1 MGKDRSIEPITFEL
15 ILPVLAEYISIP
27 RRVVEIIA
35 KSANYPQKEIEEVKI
50 ALGEAVLNVI
60 KHAYDKSKNVLGY
73 KTYRVR
79 YLLYPKSLVIVV
91 KHSGK
96 GFDPHFA
103 MTYVRREK
111 AEETEGTGWGLFLIK
126 ALMDEV
132 EIDSTIGAGTE
143 VRMTKYLKN
152 KNE

>member
-1 MGKDRSIEPITFEL
+1 MDKDRSIEPITFEL
-15 ILPVLAEYISIP
+15 ILPVLTEYISIP

-60 KHAYDKSKNVLGY
+60 KHAYNKSKNAFGY

-79 YLLYPKSLVIVV
+79 YLVYPKRLVIVV
-91 KHSGK
+91 KHCGK

-103 MTYVRREK
+103 MAYVRREK
-111 AEETEGTGWGLFLIK
+111 AEKTEGTGWGLFLIK

-143 VRMTKYLKN
+143 VRMTKYLKK

>member
-1 MGKDRSIEPITFEL
+1 MGKDRSIEPIIFEL
-15 ILPVLAEYISIP
+15 TLPVLAEYISIP

-35 KSANYPQKEIEEVKI
+35 KSANYPQEEIEEIKI

-73 KTYRVR
+73 KAFRVR
-79 YLLYPKSLVIVV
+79 YLVYLKRLVVVV
-91 KHSGK
+91 KHYGK

-103 MTYVRREK
+103 MTYVNREK

>member
-1 MGKDRSIEPITFEL
+1 MSKNRSIEPITIEL

-35 KSANYPQKEIEEVKI
+35 KGANYPQKEIEEVNI

-60 KHAYDKSKNVLGY
+60 KHAYNNSKNALGY
-73 KTYRVR
+73 KTFRVR
-79 YLLYPKSLVIVV
+79 YLLYPKRLVIVV

-103 MTYVRREK
+103 MAYVRREK
-111 AEETEGTGWGLFLIK
+111 AEETEGAGWGLFLIK

-143 VRMTKYLKN
+143 IRMTKYLKN

>member
-1 MGKDRSIEPITFEL
+1 MSKDRSVEPITFEL
-15 ILPVLAEYISIP
+15 ILPVLEKYIAIP

-35 KSANYPQKEIEEVKI
+35 KRANYPQEEIEEVKI

-60 KHAYDKSKNVLGY
+60 QHAYKNSKNTFGY
-73 KTYRVR
+73 KVFRVR
-79 YLLYPKSLVIVV
+79 YLVYLKRLVIVV
-91 KHSGK
+91 KHYGK

-103 MTYVRREK
+103 MDYVRREK
-111 AEETEGTGWGLFLIK
+111 AEETEGIGWGLFLIK

>member
-1 MGKDRSIEPITFEL
+1 MSKDRSVGPITFEL
-15 ILPVLAEYISIP
+15 ILPVLEKYIAIP

-35 KSANYPQKEIEEVKI
+35 KSADYPQEEIEEVKI
-50 ALGEAVLNVI
+50 ALGEATLNVI
-60 KHAYDKSKNVLGY
+60 QHAYNESKNALGY
-73 KTYRVR
+73 KTFRVR
-79 YLLYPKSLVIVV
+79 YLVYPKRLVIVV
-91 KHSGK
+91 KHYGK

-132 EIDSTIGAGTE
+132 EIDSTIGTGTE
-143 VRMTKYLKN
+143 VRMTKYFK
-152 KNE
+152 KGE

>member
-60 KHAYDKSKNVLGY
+60 KHAYDKSKNALGY

>member
-1 MGKDRSIEPITFEL
+1 MSKDRSIEPITFEL

-35 KSANYPQKEIEEVKI
+35 KRANYSQKEIEEVKI

-60 KHAYDKSKNVLGY
+60 KHAYKNSKNSFGY
-73 KTYRVR
+73 KVFRVR
-79 YLLYPKSLVIVV
+79 YLVYPKRLVIAV
-91 KHSGK
+91 KHYGK

-111 AEETEGTGWGLFLIK
+111 AEEIEGTGWGLFLIK

-132 EIDSTIGAGTE
+132 EIDSTIGTGTE
-143 VRMTKYLKN
+143 VRMTKYLKKEN
-152 KNE
+152 K

>member
-1 MGKDRSIEPITFEL
+1 MSKDRSIEPITFEL

-27 RRVVEIIA
+27 RWVVEIIA
-35 KSANYPQKEIEEVKI
+35 KRANYPQKEIEEVKI
-50 ALGEAVLNVI
+50 ALGEAVLNVV
-60 KHAYDKSKNVLGY
+60 KHAYNNSKNALGY
-73 KTYRVR
+73 KTFRVR
-79 YLLYPKSLVIVV
+79 YLLYSKRLVIVV

-132 EIDSTIGAGTE
+132 EIDSTIGTGTE
-143 VRMTKYLKN
+143 VRMTKYLKKEN
-152 KNE
+152 K

>member
-1 MGKDRSIEPITFEL
+1 LSKDRSIESITFEL

-27 RRVVEIIA
+27 RRVVEVIA
-35 KSANYPQKEIEEVKI
+35 KSADYPQKEIEEVKI

-60 KHAYDKSKNVLGY
+60 KHAYDKSKNAFGY
-73 KTYRVR
+73 KTFRVR
-79 YLLYPKSLVIVV
+79 YLVYPKRLVIVV

-111 AEETEGTGWGLFLIK
+111 EEKIEGTGWGLFLIK

-143 VRMTKYLKN
+143 VRMTKYFKKEN
-152 KNE
+152 K

>member
-1 MGKDRSIEPITFEL
+1 MSKDRSVGPITFEL
-15 ILPVLAEYISIP
+15 ILPVLEKYIAIP

-35 KSANYPQKEIEEVKI
+35 KSADYPQEEIEEVKI
-50 ALGEAVLNVI
+50 ALGEAILNVI
-60 KHAYDKSKNVLGY
+60 QHAYNESKNALGY
-73 KTYRVR
+73 KTFRVR
-79 YLLYPKSLVIVV
+79 YLVYPKRLVIVV
-91 KHSGK
+91 KHYGK

-132 EIDSTIGAGTE
+132 EIDSTIGTGTE
-143 VRMTKYLKN
+143 VRMTKYFK
-152 KNE
+152 KGE

>member
-1 MGKDRSIEPITFEL
+1 MLKDRSIDPITFEL

-35 KSANYPQKEIEEVKI
+35 KSASYPQKEIEEVKI

-60 KHAYDKSKNVLGY
+60 KHAYNKSKNMLGY

-79 YLLYPKSLVIVV
+79 YLVYPKRLVIVV
-91 KHSGK
+91 KHYGK

-103 MTYVRREK
+103 MAYVRREK
-111 AEETEGTGWGLFLIK
+111 EEKIEGAGWGLFLIK

-143 VRMTKYLKN
+143 VRMTKYLK
-152 KNE
+152 KEDK